1 MTKNRWK
8 KRLVEYC
15 KAVGTY
21 RNEFETKIDLAA
33 QILEDRDEALE
44 EFETN
49 GRKRTTTQTN
59 KNGSK
64 NEVKDPK
71 YAVWKEA
78 CRDASAVLSDL
89 GLDPKSLKKIDE
101 DAMKPQKKNALSEA
115 LKDLG

>member
-1 MTKNRWK
+1 MTQGRWK
-8 KRLVEYC
+8 KRLIACC

-21 RNEFETKIDLAA
+21 RPEFEVKIDLAA
-33 QILEDRDEALE
+33 QILEDRDEALAQ
-44 EFETN
+44 FEAN
-49 GRKRTTTQTN
+49 ERRRTTTQTN
-59 KNGSK
+59 KNGST

-101 DAMKPQKKNALSEA
+101 DAMRPVKKNALSEA
-115 LKDLG
+115 LRSLD

>member
-8 KRLVEYC
+8 KRLVEC
-15 KAVGTY
+15 CQAVGTY
-21 RNEFETKIDLAA
+21 RKEFETKIDLAA
-33 QILEDRDEALE
+33 QILEDRDQALK
-44 EFETN
+44 EFEAN

-59 KNGSK
+59 KNGST
-64 NEVKDPK
+64 NEIKDPK

-101 DAMKPQKKNALSEA
+101 NAMKPKKKNALGEA
-115 LKDLG
+115 LKGLG

>member
-8 KRLVEYC
+8 NRLVKCC

-21 RNEFETKIDLAA
+21 REEFMTKIDLAA

-44 EFETN
+44 EFEAN
-49 GRKRTTTQTN
+49 GRRRTTLQTN
-59 KNGSK
+59 KNGST

-71 YAVWKEA
+71 YSVWKEA
-78 CRDASAVLSDL
+78 CRDASSILGDL
-89 GLDPKSLKKIDE
+89 GLDPKSLKKLDE
-101 DAMKPQKKNALSEA
+101 DAMKPPKKSALAEA